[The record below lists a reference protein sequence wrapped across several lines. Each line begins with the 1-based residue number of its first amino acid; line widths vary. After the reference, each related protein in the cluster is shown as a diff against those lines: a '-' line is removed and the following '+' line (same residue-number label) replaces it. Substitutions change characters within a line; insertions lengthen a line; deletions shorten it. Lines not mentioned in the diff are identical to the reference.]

1 MMPQSEQILRRK
13 FIIDGEVR
21 AVTPYRMLQDC
32 SRDGTA
38 GAEDIREEG
47 QVVDETLDL
56 LPSNFVFD
64 SGRIQDYLALTMSR
78 AGFKRAVPPVFADSF
93 TAGKVAKAL
102 IDAIWMCGNF
112 TLEDL
117 DLKAEWKWNTGPVGN
132 LAALYASIESATSYI
147 DALGL
152 YLDEYSFAENPGGR
166 CLVGFKAVDA
176 GHPKLGKKRRCPSTL
191 GADPSSWII
200 YIPFDTCDYRL
211 GGSVLS
217 EETGARSSL
226 GPDISDADYFIDC
239 FEVVR
244 ELVEDGIVLSGA
256 TVCDGGFL
264 TALKGMCRK
273 GTGAAIDITSIRD
286 ARGELPVRIL
296 FAEVP
301 GVLIQVS
308 DLDFDYVDA
317 ELILQDI
324 AYFPIG
330 HPVCGADD
338 SISVNF
344 DAKSGVAG
352 ILQSLL
358 SGQASEGED

>member
-1 MMPQSEQILRRK
+1 M
-13 FIIDGEVR
+13 
-21 AVTPYRMLQDC
+21 
-32 SRDGTA
+32 
-38 GAEDIREEG
+38 
-47 QVVDETLDL
+47 
-56 LPSNFVFD
+56 
-64 SGRIQDYLALTMSR
+64 
-78 AGFKRAVPPVFADSF
+78 
-93 TAGKVAKAL
+93 
-102 IDAIWMCGNF
+102 
-112 TLEDL
+112 
-117 DLKAEWKWNTGPVGN
+117 
-132 LAALYASIESATSYI
+132 
-147 DALGL
+147 
-152 YLDEYSFAENPGGR
+152 
-166 CLVGFKAVDA
+166 
-176 GHPKLGKKRRCPSTL
+176 
-191 GADPSSWII
+191 
-200 YIPFDTCDYRL
+200 
-211 GGSVLS
+211 
-217 EETGARSSL
+217 
-226 GPDISDADYFIDC
+226 
-239 FEVVR
+239 R

-324 AYFPIG
+324 AYFPLG